1 MTTKTDEHG
10 IDLDIKDA
18 MEGYERFRLRFER
31 DRSFYARLAHS
42 GQKPKLLW
50 IGCCDSRVVPS
61 QITSAD
67 PGELFEIR
75 NIANCVPPAGAEDSV
90 GAAIE
95 YALQHLGV
103 DDIVV
108 CGHTGCGGIA
118 ALLDSEPPETSAHL
132 GRWIDY
138 TRPAHDLV
146 RAAGIEPHNRLLAT
160 IASHIQ
166 FQLDNLM
173 SYEAVRRGVEEGR
186 VAVHG
191 WLYDMET
198 GEVVIYDRVRGEWR
212 ELLARDA
219 PEPVSYRNG
228 HRLAAGEGR

>member
-18 MEGYERFRLRFER
+18 MEGYERFRQRFER
-31 DRSFYARLAHS
+31 DRNFYTRLANS
-42 GQKPKLLW
+42 KQKPKLLW

-75 NIANCVPPAGAEDSV
+75 NIANCVPPAGTEASV

-95 YALQHLGV
+95 YALGHLGV
-103 DDIVV
+103 DDIIV
-108 CGHTGCGGIA
+108 CGHTGCGGIE
-118 ALLDSEPPETSAHL
+118 ALLETAPGEPAAHL
-132 GRWIDY
+132 GRWVDY
-138 TRPAHDLV
+138 TRPAHELV
-146 RAAGIEPHNRLLAT
+146 RAAGIEPRNRLMAT
-160 IASHIQ
+160 IAAHIQ

-173 SYEAVRRGVEEGR
+173 SYEIVRRGVEDGR
-186 VAVHG
+186 VGVHG

-198 GEVVIYDRVRGEWR
+198 GEVVIYDRNRGEWR
-212 ELLARDA
+212 ELIAQGT
-219 PEPVSYRNG
+219 PERGGRMNG
-228 HRLAAGEGR
+228 HQIAADKG